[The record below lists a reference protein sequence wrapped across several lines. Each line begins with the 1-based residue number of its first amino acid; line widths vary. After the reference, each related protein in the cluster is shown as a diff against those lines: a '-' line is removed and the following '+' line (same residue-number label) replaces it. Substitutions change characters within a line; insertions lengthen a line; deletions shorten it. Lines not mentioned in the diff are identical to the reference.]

1 MSNSSGRA
9 NASPPRPCTTMLTRT
24 TRRIPIYAVA
34 TGPHSHTRVL
44 ALLKSERC
52 GDHHTSAHMTIFQ
65 RTPRL
70 TPRLCTARRFRC
82 ATYNNNMKICIDERL
97 LVHCKTA
104 AILLNIYIFIHHNYE
119 SMKKQA
125 AK

>member
-1 MSNSSGRA
+1 
-9 NASPPRPCTTMLTRT
+9 
-24 TRRIPIYAVA
+24 
-34 TGPHSHTRVL
+34 
-44 ALLKSERC
+44 
-52 GDHHTSAHMTIFQ
+52 
-65 RTPRL
+65 
-70 TPRLCTARRFRC
+70 
-82 ATYNNNMKICIDERL
+82 MKICIDERL